1 MGYISNALE
10 SSPFE
15 FLSLTILGT
24 LFLYLVYE
32 NYTFRRSQVNRQVSS
47 RIEKTEEEKKKFNI
61 MEIGSARIRE
71 HEEKIKLELE
81 KAHILFTVQEY
92 FTFMTIGMIMG
103 AVIGFIVF
111 PLGAV
116 WKVFFMWLPSPIIV
130 SIFARLLAGTV
141 LCWLGY
147 KFPKLWLV
155 LLIRKRRKLLETQL
169 TDALLNIAD
178 AMKSGHVIQEAI
190 RIVGEEMAYPIGNEF
205 QKAHSEI
212 EAGKSLEAAL
222 QDMKKRVDLPDFEMA
237 INAMEI
243 QFEVGGKLEP
253 LLRNMVK
260 IINERTELRKEIE
273 KTIAGSKTIGYVL
286 LAAPVLFVAMFSMM
300 DANTYLAM
308 LKNPVGILM
317 LLGALAFYSVA
328 AFFIVYIIRGLEK
341 ET

>member
-1 MGYISNALE
+1 MGYISNALG

-15 FLSLTILGT
+15 FLSLIVLGT
-24 LFLYLVYE
+24 LFLYLFYE

-61 MEIGSARIRE
+61 LDLGSERLLR

-81 KAHILFTVQEY
+81 QAHILFTAQEY
-92 FTFMTIGMIMG
+92 FTLMTISMLVG
-103 AVIGFIVF
+103 AVVGFIIF

-116 WKVFFMWLPSPIIV
+116 WGIFFMWMSSSFLKFV
-130 SIFARLLAGTV
+130 FARLLAGAV
-141 LCWLGY
+141 LCWIGY
-147 KFPKLWLV
+147 KFPKIWLY
-155 LLIRKRRKLLETQL
+155 LLIRKRRKLLDSQL

-178 AMKSGHVIQEAI
+178 ALKSGHVIQEAV

-212 EAGKSLEAAL
+212 EAGKTLANAL
-222 QDMKKRVDLPDFEMA
+222 SDMKKRVDLPDFEMA

-286 LAAPVLFVAMFSMM
+286 LAAPLLFVAMFSMM
-300 DANTYLAM
+300 DSSTYIAM
-308 LKNPVGILM
+308 LKSSAGILM
-317 LLGALAFYSVA
+317 LLVALTFYSVA
-328 AFFIVYIIRGLEK
+328 AFIIVYIIKGLEK